1 MALSQEIL
9 NWQKP
14 SLRKARHQIYWKN
27 IKSTVLNVL
36 KKETM
41 DEELKEIRKAINEQ
55 KENINRERN
64 LKTEKKKRNLGI
76 P

>member
-1 MALSQEIL
+1 
-9 NWQKP
+9 
-14 SLRKARHQIYWKN
+14 
-27 IKSTVLNVL
+27 
-36 KKETM
+36 M

-64 LKTEKKKRNLGI
+64 LKTEKKKKKRNLGI

>member
-1 MALSQEIL
+1 M
-9 NWQKP
+9 
-14 SLRKARHQIYWKN
+14 
-27 IKSTVLNVL
+27 L

-64 LKTEKKKRNLGI
+64 LKTEKKKKKEI
-76 P
+76 